1 MGWSRSSGRETPHV
15 EGSVDLFSA
24 GLRGNVCDIHSQQ
37 MHIDSHE
44 ALGVLNT
51 LFEILAPSSLR
62 PVDMLLRSM
71 FVTPDTLVS
80 TWLLV
85 AFWVPHLVRLGM
97 SAGLGVETLP
107 VSWGSRQ
114 H

>member
-1 MGWSRSSGRETPHV
+1 
-15 EGSVDLFSA
+15 
-24 GLRGNVCDIHSQQ
+24 

-80 TWLLV
+80 TRLLL
-85 AFWVPHLVRLGM
+85 AFWVSPACCTWRHLRGWGWGICLLHRFPGGTEALVG
-97 SAGLGVETLP
+97 ATL
-107 VSWGSRQ
+107 
-114 H
+114 